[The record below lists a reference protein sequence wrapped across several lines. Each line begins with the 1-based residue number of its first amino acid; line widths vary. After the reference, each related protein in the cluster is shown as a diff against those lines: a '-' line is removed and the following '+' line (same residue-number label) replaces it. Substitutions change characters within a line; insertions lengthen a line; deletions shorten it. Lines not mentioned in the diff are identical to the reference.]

1 MKHTKIVCTIGP
13 SSDTKTQLKKMMQG
27 GMNVAR
33 LNFSHGTYK
42 SHTQLVKTIRMAAD
56 ELDEPIALMQDLQG
70 PRIRTGDVPRE
81 GIEIKKGDSVVLLSE
96 REYKKY
102 KGDDY
107 IPVPIQYTQL
117 VKAVKPE
124 GLVLIQ
130 DGTIVLE
137 VTSKRSKRV
146 YCRVRQG
153 GVVLSHKGINA
164 PGADISGPVITKK
177 DKKDLKFGLRQRVD
191 YVALSFVKNANN
203 IKQLRALL
211 PKNSR
216 ARIIAK
222 IEREEAVNNFDEIL
236 KAADG
241 IMVARGDLGVE
252 IGPARVPILQKE
264 MVMRCVR
271 AGKPVIVA
279 TQMLES
285 MTENPRPTRA
295 EAADVANAI
304 IDHTDALML
313 SAESATGAFPVHAV
327 RTMTDIARQVEQSE
341 YDDLPHDAIAHAKE
355 GTPVAVAHAAL
366 HVAKSIGARVVVV
379 MTKSGDTARA
389 LAQLRPQEVKTVAV
403 TYDPVVH
410 RQMSL
415 VWGVRGMLI
424 NKPKD
429 KATFL
434 KQLKIAVRKRRL
446 ASEGD
451 EIVVITNFDR
461 NQPGGVSEV
470 ITL

>member
-13 SSDTKTQLKKMMQG
+13 SSDTKTQLKKMIQA

-42 SHTQLVKTIRMAAD
+42 NHTQLIKTLRTAAKMQ
-56 ELDEPIALMQDLQG
+56 DEPIALLQDLQG
-70 PRIRTGDVPRE
+70 PRIRTGNVPRD
-81 GIEIKKGDSVVLLSE
+81 GIEIKKGEKVVLLSE

-102 KGDDY
+102 REDEH
-107 IPVPIQYTQL
+107 IAIPIQFAGL
-117 VKAVKPE
+117 AKAVKPK
-124 GLVLIQ
+124 GLVLVQ
-130 DGTIVLE
+130 DGTISME
-137 VTSKRSKRV
+137 VTSTRAKRV
-146 YCRVRQG
+146 YCTVRQG

-177 DKKDLKFGLRQRVD
+177 DKQDLKFGIRQRVD
-191 YVALSFVKNANN
+191 YVALSFVKDASN

-216 ARIIAK
+216 IKIIAK
-222 IEREEAVNNFDEIL
+222 IEREDAVKHFDDIL
-236 KAADG
+236 QEADG

-264 MVMRCVR
+264 MIMRCVR

-313 SAESATGAFPVHAV
+313 SAESATGAFPVHAI
-327 RTMTDIARQVEQSE
+327 RTMTDIARQVEQSD
-341 YDDLPHDAIAHAKE
+341 YDDLPHEAIAHAKE
-355 GTPVAVAHAAL
+355 GTPVAVAHASL
-366 HVAKSIGARVVVV
+366 HVAQSIGAKVVVV
-379 MTKSGDTARA
+379 MTKTGDTARA
-389 LAQLRPQEVKTVAV
+389 LAQLRPQHVKTVVATHDTV
-403 TYDPVVH
+403 IL

-415 VWGVRGMLI
+415 VWGVRSVLI
-424 NKPKD
+424 QKAPD
-429 KATFL
+429 KKTFHRKIRIAL
-434 KQLKIAVRKRRL
+434 KKRNIAKK
-446 ASEGD
+446 GD
-451 EIVVITNFDR
+451 EVVVITNFDR